1 MTSSGPRFP
10 VPVIGFLA
18 GTAVSVI
25 GNVMAGLALPWF
37 VLQTTGSASQT
48 GFAAVAG
55 ALPAVISGVFGGPLV
70 DRFGGKRMSIIADCI
85 SALSVLAIPV
95 LYHAGWLTFPL
106 LLALIFIGAILD
118 IPGITARRM
127 LFPGF
132 QRRAGLRSEQMNSM
146 FELIGNGAFM
156 VGPVVA
162 GFLIGVM
169 GAVNLLWITAA
180 GFAISAVAVLF
191 AAEDVGAPVDAP
203 RPGYLESIREG
214 FRFIASTPILLALA
228 AVFSVSNFIANG
240 FFAVG
245 LPVFVNETWGTA
257 SQLGI
262 LFTTLGLGTLAGASL
277 FGVVGHRLRAHRR
290 AIILLGFMTQPIW
303 FALFAVTSSLPVLMV
318 AMFLMGF
325 TAGPANP
332 LSVTVRF
339 EHIPVVLQGRVF
351 ATFSAIAG
359 TISPVGIAIS
369 GWVFDRFSVSTGIA
383 IIAVA
388 YALAALL
395 IPFVGSLR
403 VMNRPGPYAE
413 ELAPAD

>member
-1 MTSSGPRFP
+1 
-10 VPVIGFLA
+10 VIGFLA

-55 ALPAVISGVFGGPLV
+55 ALPAVMSGVFGGPLV
-70 DRFGGKRMSIIADCI
+70 DRFGGKRMSIIADLI

-95 LYHAGWLTFPL
+95 LYHADLLNIPL

-127 LFPGF
+127 LLPGF
-132 QRRAGLRSEQMNSM
+132 QRRAGLRSEQMNSI

-156 VGPVVA
+156 VGPVLA

-180 GFAISAVAVLF
+180 GFAVSAVAVLF
-191 AAEDVGAPVDAP
+191 AAEDVSVAADAP
-203 RPGYLESIREG
+203 RPGYLESVREG
-214 FRFIASTPILLALA
+214 FRFISSTPILLALA
-228 AVFSVSNFIANG
+228 ALFSVSNFIANG

-257 SQLGI
+257 SRLGI
-262 LFTTLGLGTLAGASL
+262 LFTMLGMGTLAGASL
-277 FGVVGHRLRAHRR
+277 YGLMGHRLRTRRR
-290 AIILLGFMTQPIW
+290 AIILWGFMSQPLW
-303 FALFAVTSSLPVLMV
+303 LAAFVVTSSLPVLMV
-318 AMFLMGF
+318 AMFLIGLSS
-325 TAGPANP
+325 GPANP

-339 EHIPVVLQGRVF
+339 EHIPAALQGRVF

-359 TISPVGIAIS
+359 TIAPVGIAIS
-369 GWVFDRFSVSTGIA
+369 GWIFDHFSVTTGMA
-383 IIAVA
+383 IITIA
-388 YALAALL
+388 YAMAFVAT
-395 IPFVGSLR
+395 PFLGSLK
-403 VMNRPGPYAE
+403 VMNRPGPYADE
-413 ELAPAD
+413 PVPAD